1 MPQDLTNEDRAAFE
15 AWAKSPPLEWNVARY
30 PDDPALS
37 EWPGLYRRYETQC
50 AWASWQEGMRAG
62 MERAAK
68 VCDEL
73 SFRASI
79 CMAERDNIG
88 EPVYDQESCSLG
100 IQATN
105 ECAVAIR
112 ALLREGKR
120 D

>member
-1 MPQDLTNEDRAAFE
+1 MTAPDDGPTLDEDRAAFE

-62 MERAAK
+62 IERAAA
-68 VCDEL
+68 VCDKEREL
-73 SFRASI
+73 YTFDPTPGDELDQ
-79 CMAERDNIG
+79 MAR
-88 EPVYDQESCSLG
+88 SACW
-100 IQATN
+100 
-105 ECAVAIR
+105 ECAAAIR